1 MSKLILKGETEL
13 DALVDAVARAP
24 RATALFCDIDG
35 TIAPIV
41 ADPYAAAVPPR
52 MRVVLAALAVRLGLL
67 AFVTGRDLAQGQTM
81 VAVDGAAY
89 VGTHGLEVMEPGGEA
104 RCTSAAEPYIEA
116 VHEFAGRG
124 AALAAIWP
132 GIVTED
138 KRTVVS
144 VHYRSTAD
152 PAAARAA
159 IEKQIAAPA
168 REAGLA
174 ISTGHFVVE
183 VRPPLA
189 TSKGTAVTG
198 LLETR
203 ELKTVI
209 FCGDDLTDVTGFNAV
224 HEWATLDMG
233 GGTAADA
240 PGQPSAPDAGRQSA
254 PDAGQP
260 EAPVRRRAGYA
271 VAALTA
277 ETPPAVKEASEIQVA
292 ATPGMYE
299 VFARLLAAIK
309 S

>member
-1 MSKLILKGETEL
+1 MSELTLKGETEL
-13 DALVDAVARAP
+13 DVLVDAVARAP

-41 ADPYAAAVPPR
+41 ADPYAAAVPPH
-52 MRVVLAALAVRLGLL
+52 MRVVLAALAARLGLL
-67 AFVTGRDLAQGQTM
+67 AFVTGRDLVQGQTM

-104 RCTSAAEPYIEA
+104 HGTAAAEPYVAA
-116 VHEFAGRG
+116 VRKFAVRA
-124 AALAAIWP
+124 AALAAAWP
-132 GIVTED
+132 GVVTED

-159 IEKQIAAPA
+159 IEKEIATPA

-189 TSKGTAVTG
+189 ISKGTAVTG

-203 ELKTVI
+203 ELTTAI

-224 HEWATLDMG
+224 HEWATRDISR
-233 GGTAADA
+233 TATNVAS
-240 PGQPSAPDAGRQSA
+240 QPSVLDAGK
-254 PDAGQP
+254 P
-260 EAPVRRRAGYA
+260 EAPAGRRAGYA
-271 VAALTA
+271 IAALTA
-277 ETPPAVKEASEIQVA
+277 ETPPAVKEASDIQVA

-299 VFARLLAAIK
+299 VFARLLSATE

>member
-1 MSKLILKGETEL
+1 MSELILKGETEL
-13 DALVDAVARAP
+13 DTLVAAVARAP
-24 RATALFCDIDG
+24 HTTALFCDIDG

-41 ADPYAAAVPPR
+41 ADPYAAVVPPH
-52 MRVVLAALAVRLGLL
+52 MLVVLTALVTRLGLL
-67 AFVTGRDLAQGQTM
+67 AFVTGRDLAQAQTM

-144 VHYRSTAD
+144 VHYRNTAD
-152 PAAARAA
+152 PTAARAA
-159 IEKQIAAPA
+159 IENKIAVPA

-189 TSKGTAVTG
+189 ISKGTAVTG

-203 ELKTVI
+203 ELATAI

-224 HEWATLDMG
+224 HEWATRDMSKTTH
-233 GGTAADA
+233 TASKAA
-240 PGQPSAPDAGRQSA
+240 ANAASQPTPDVGR
-254 PDAGQP
+254 P
-260 EAPVRRRAGYA
+260 EAQTGQRAGYA

-277 ETPPAVKEASEIQVA
+277 ETPPAVRETSDIQVA

-299 VFARLLAAIK
+299 VFTRLLAATE